1 MPSKGL
7 WAKWPDTGSRA
18 GGCHKTV
25 FLGDSR
31 DPSLTYRGAN
41 VLFEMASGGEST
53 GLQTRVPHLPLMQP
67 KGWGAAPAGE
77 RADVAAAAAT
87 TPPGRMEGESE
98 KKKGWDLGTRA
109 VSLGRREQ
117 VVACLS
123 AQLFCISEP
132 ECRSLGPEQLGG
144 EKAVQPGALVVF
156 CLSYRS

>member
-1 MPSKGL
+1 M
-7 WAKWPDTGSRA
+7 
-18 GGCHKTV
+18 

-31 DPSLTYRGAN
+31 DPSLTFRGAN

-53 GLQTRVPHLPLMQP
+53 GLQTRVPHLPLVQH
-67 KGWGAAPAGE
+67 KGWGAAPTGE

-123 AQLFCISEP
+123 AQLFCVSEP
-132 ECRSLGPEQLGG
+132 
-144 EKAVQPGALVVF
+144 
-156 CLSYRS
+156 